1 MKTQLVI
8 KYQSL
13 KDNIIDAQKTNIQ
26 NDCPFESLEEAIQLA
41 LEPYLE
47 TPSDYEAENIQQIK
61 DILIQNYPYIQDYF
75 HKN

>member
-26 NDCPFESLEEAIQLA
+26 NDCPFESLEQAIQLA

-47 TPSDYEAENIQQIK
+47 TPNDYEAENIQQIK